1 MLSKSLLLTS
11 CLCAAFIAPQ
21 VRAQSIEGFQPIG
34 KPFSASEKQFIAKHA
49 KHALHAADTQ
59 TAPDPLKPAA
69 DDDTSFR
76 PAAPVSPADMTPT
89 DVNAAGAGFSD
100 GNTGRM
106 NADPQTGISEN
117 GTHQGEDG
125 RIVAGDGHAVAPS
138 YNRDNEDTAAE
149 AREVLRNIMPPE
161 DLIREAKK
169 QQAHIQRAD
178 ADPAEAPYTPAV
190 RTISVTL
197 KPGEL
202 PPVIHLHYGVMT
214 SLTFSSIRGTPWYVK
229 EAFTDK
235 SAYTNQG
242 DGGDSSTKTNIVT
255 LSPLKHF
262 SQGRNLTVY
271 LEHCAI
277 PVILQLETGYS
288 DKVDYRVDV
297 SLQKAQP
304 TDKPD
309 LVAQGVTPMQDEDI
323 QKFVNGTPPRG
334 AKKLKSSNPA
344 LEAWRYGNRMF
355 VRSEIPVMSP
365 SGIDYSQGA
374 LSGVHVYKFKM
385 TPNLIVSNDGELASV
400 MIGN

>member
-1 MLSKSLLLTS
+1 MLRKHLLITS
-11 CLCAAFIAPQ
+11 CLFATLVAPQ
-21 VRAQSIEGFQPIG
+21 VRAQSIDGFKPIG
-34 KPFSASEKQFIAKHA
+34 KPFTAAEKSFIA

-59 TAPDPLKPAA
+59 GAPDPLKPAAA

-76 PAAPVSPADMTPT
+76 PAAPVKPDSEQQAEI
-89 DVNAAGAGFSD
+89 NSQGIGFSN

-106 NADPQTGISEN
+106 NANNQNGINED
-117 GTHQGEDG
+117 GTHQSDDG
-125 RIVAGDGHAVAPS
+125 RIVAGDGHSVAPS
-138 YNRDNEDTAAE
+138 FNRDNEDSAAE

-161 DLIREAKK
+161 NLIREAKR
-169 QQAHIQRAD
+169 QQAQVQRTD
-178 ADPAEAPYTPAV
+178 ADPAEAPYTPLV
-190 RTISVTL
+190 RTISVSL

-214 SLTFSSIRGTPWYVK
+214 SITFSSIRGTPWYVK
-229 EAFTDK
+229 SAFTDK

-242 DGGDSSTKTNIVT
+242 EGGESNTKTNIVT

-277 PVILQLETGYS
+277 PVIFQLETGYS

-309 LVAQGVTPMQDEDI
+309 LVSQGVAPMQDEDI
-323 QKFVNGTPPRG
+323 QKFVNGVPPSG
-334 AKKLKSSNPA
+334 AKKLKSSNSA

-365 SGIDYSQGA
+365 AGIDYTQGA